1 MTEEKK
7 SWFKR
12 LTEGLKKSS
21 SAISEG
27 ISSIIFKRKLDAEV
41 LEELEELL
49 IRTDLGVHV
58 SSQFVAEIS
67 KTRFNQEVSD
77 EEIKQALVDVITPIL
92 ESVAKELVIDRTLK
106 PHVILVVG
114 VNGSGKTTTIG
125 KLASHWK
132 DQGLQIRLV
141 AADTFRAA
149 AVEQLQTWG
158 RRAGVPVETAPPQ
171 ADAAGLV
178 YSAYETSISAGDDV
192 LIIDT
197 AGRLQNKSNLMDE
210 LSKIRRVLEKIQPD
224 APHHC
229 LLVLDATTGQNAHSQ
244 VQIFQE
250 VAHIDGLIMTKL
262 DGTAKGGVLI
272 GLADKFKVPIYAVG
286 VGESADDLNPFDP
299 GEFARKLVGLES

>member
-7 SWFKR
+7 SWLKR

-21 SAISEG
+21 SAITDG
-27 ISSIIFKRKLDAEV
+27 ITSIIFKRKLDAEV

-49 IRTDLGVHV
+49 IQTDIGVHV
-58 SSQFVAEIS
+58 SSRFIQEIANS
-67 KTRFNQEVSD
+67 RFNQEVSE
-77 EEIKQALVDVITPIL
+77 EEIKQAMVDVLTPVL
-92 ESVAKELVIDRTLK
+92 VPVAKELVINKDHH

-125 KLASHWK
+125 KLAKQWTDK
-132 DQGLQIRLV
+132 GYKVRLV

-149 AVEQLQTWG
+149 AVDQLQSWG
-158 RRAGVPVETAPPQ
+158 SQAQVPVESAAAQ

-178 YSAYETSISAGDDV
+178 YNALEKSMAAQDDI

-197 AGRLQNKSNLMDE
+197 AGRLQNKANLMEE
-210 LSKIRRVLEKIQPD
+210 LTKIRRVIKKLVPE

-244 VQIFQE
+244 VELFLEAAQ
-250 VAHIDGLIMTKL
+250 IDGLIMTKL
-262 DGTAKGGVLI
+262 DGTAKGGVLVS
-272 GLADKFKVPIYAVG
+272 LADKFHIPIYAIG
-286 VGESADDLNPFDP
+286 VGETAEDLSPFNPVD
-299 GEFARKLVGLES
+299 FARKLVGL

>member
-7 SWFKR
+7 GWLKR

-21 SAISEG
+21 NAITEG
-27 ISSIIFKRKLDAEV
+27 ITSIIFKRKLDAEV

-49 IRTDLGVHV
+49 IKTDIGIHV
-58 SSQFVAEIS
+58 ASQFIQDIANS
-67 KTRFNQEVSD
+67 RFNQEVSE
-77 EEIKQALVDVITPIL
+77 EEIKQALVDVLTPVL
-92 ESVAKELVIDRTLK
+92 TPVAKELVINPLHH
-106 PHVILVVG
+106 PNVILVVG

-125 KLASHWK
+125 KLTKQWSDK
-132 DQGLQIRLV
+132 GFKVRLV

-149 AVEQLQTWG
+149 AVEQLKTWG
-158 RRAGVPVETAPPQ
+158 DRASVPVESAAAQ

-178 YSAYETSISAGDDV
+178 YNAVEKSIAAQDDI

-210 LSKIRRVLEKIQPD
+210 LGKIRRVIEKLIPD

-244 VQIFQE
+244 VQMFQE
-250 VAHIDGLIMTKL
+250 AARIDGLIMTKL
-262 DGTAKGGVLI
+262 DGTAKGGVLVS
-272 GLADKFKVPIYAVG
+272 LADKFKLPIYAIG
-286 VGESADDLNPFDP
+286 VGETAEDLSQFNPVD
-299 GEFARKLVGLES
+299 FARKLVGL